1 MIRNVI
7 VPKGVP
13 MCSTGMLYS
22 NVSLPC
28 EPWETPAPQKS
39 YNKTSTVPAADTEL
53 LILEA
58 IQSGNREFGT
68 IMKSVFGP
76 KTASYE
82 DRARTLMLDMMKRGL
97 LRRHRETTNFGK
109 PYIWEIASGS

>member
-1 MIRNVI
+1 MNIRNVI

-28 EPWETPAPQKS
+28 EPWETPAPPRNSQNENFTEK
-39 YNKTSTVPAADTEL
+39 PDTEL

-68 IMKSVFGP
+68 IMKTVFGP

-97 LRRHRETTNFGK
+97 LRRHREITLSGN
-109 PYIWEIASGS
+109 PYIWEIAA

>member
-1 MIRNVI
+1 MNTRNVT

-28 EPWETPAPQKS
+28 EPWETPAPKKS
-39 YNKTSTVPAADTEL
+39 SPIPAAPSNDTEF

-68 IMKSVFGP
+68 IMKTVFGP

-97 LRRHRETTNFGK
+97 LRRHREITLSGN
-109 PYIWEIASGS
+109 PYIWEIAA

>member
-1 MIRNVI
+1 MNIRNI
-7 VPKGVP
+7 TVPKGVP

-28 EPWETPAPQKS
+28 EPWETP
-39 YNKTSTVPAADTEL
+39 TSPPMTTQTTKPTADTEL

-68 IMKSVFGP
+68 IMKTVFGP

-82 DRARTLMLDMMKRGL
+82 DRARTLMLNMMKRGL
-97 LRRHRETTNFGK
+97 LRRHREITLSGN
-109 PYIWEIASGS
+109 PYIWEIAA